1 MGYQF
6 KGTTGEFGDYG
17 YDTAEGWVPY
27 WNLAGEYIGMK
38 FPSYKDNGVADLY
51 RSYPAQV
58 YVESYWDLSK
68 SAIARKVVM

>member
-1 MGYQF
+1 MGYKF

-27 WNLAGEYIGMK
+27 CNLKGEYIGLK
-38 FPSYKDNGVADLY
+38 FPSYEGVDECY
-51 RSYPAQV
+51 RAYPAKAF
-58 YVESYWDLSK
+58 VESYRDLSK